1 MALIVLSPVREVPC
15 VELPSSASRQSCH
28 GPDEIARLDRLRH
41 TEVEADRD
49 VLTERQRQPREVS
62 RMSTLQR

>member
-1 MALIVLSPVREVPC
+1 VPC

-41 TEVEADRD
+41 VEIEADR
-49 VLTERQRQPREVS
+49 QRA
-62 RMSTLQR
+62 